1 MTVEYLRGEGEIPDR
16 PTAGRFCSTSALANN
31 SDIAALAR
39 VVPFPRTV
47 GKRPIRV
54 LIVDDEPLIRWAVA
68 ETLVAHGCQVV
79 EAGDARS
86 AVGLLSE
93 GSQRFDAVVLDYRL
107 PDAHDLTL
115 LATIRRLSPMSHVVM
130 MTALMGE
137 DIVLQALKL
146 GASRVLQKP
155 VELEALAR
163 LVLQAGPTYST
174 ATVTSSA
181 RH

>member
-16 PTAGRFCSTSALANN
+16 PTAGQSGSTSALASN
-31 SDIAALAR
+31 SDNAALAR
-39 VVPFPRTV
+39 VVPFTRTV
-47 GKRPIRV
+47 GNDPIRI

-68 ETLVAHGCQVV
+68 ETLIAHGCQVV

-86 AVGLLSE
+86 AIGMLSD
-93 GSQRFDAVVLDYRL
+93 GSRRFDVVVLDYRL

-163 LVLQAGPTYST
+163 LVLQEAPAHSAAT
-174 ATVTSSA
+174 ATVSA
-181 RH
+181 WY